1 MSRRQTGQGFEKQVQ
16 GISIPNISDRELQ
29 RVISEMK
36 AITPYTVSNQFNI
49 RVSVAKRLI
58 EELLQKGVIE
68 QVDGNSRIK
77 VFKVRDKSQ

>member
-1 MSRRQTGQGFEKQVQ
+1 MSRRQRGQGFERQVQ
-16 GISIPNISDRELQ
+16 GISIPNISDKELH

-36 AITPYTVSNQFNI
+36 AITPYTVSNQFSI
-49 RVSVAKRLI
+49 RVSVAKKLI

-77 VFKVRDKSQ
+77 VFKIRNKGE